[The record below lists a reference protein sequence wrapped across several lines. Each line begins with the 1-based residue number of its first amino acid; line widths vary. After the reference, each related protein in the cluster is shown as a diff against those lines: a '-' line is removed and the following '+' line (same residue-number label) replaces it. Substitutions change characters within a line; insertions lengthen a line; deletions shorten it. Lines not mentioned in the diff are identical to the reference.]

1 MREAWALTADVR
13 FDRKVGEVVAGGFVM
28 GPLLWA
34 GGAGVQGQVGRE
46 ARYWLLMCPAEYL
59 QLEIGD
65 LDASFAIS
73 SALSL
78 P

>member
-1 MREAWALTADVR
+1 MRQALALTADVR
-13 FDRKVGEVVAGGFVM
+13 FDRKVGVVVAGGIVV
-28 GPLLWA
+28 GPLLLA
-34 GGAGVQGQVGRE
+34 GGACVQGQVGRE
-46 ARYWLLMCPAEYL
+46 ARYWLLMWPAEYL